1 MQFLFIQP
9 FPLLCDESCTV
20 HTQFCLRE
28 YTHKN
33 ICVLQRAADQL
44 TPLILR
50 PGYAI
55 INTSGDGHLTV
66 ETYNTAIIT
75 DHKPQDLLGVTGPSE
90 VSLTKPWFIHQ
101 ITFVVKKYIFS
112 FLLHFTVR
120 KPTFRKQ
127 DLQLCWKHFILYSG
141 NQFYVNIELVTKLQF
156 IGHFKWQ

>member
-1 MQFLFIQP
+1 MSPVL
-9 FPLLCDESCTV
+9 
-20 HTQFCLRE
+20 
-28 YTHKN
+28 YTHSSV
-33 ICVLQRAADQL
+33 CVNTHTKIFVSCKEL
-44 TPLILR
+44 LISSHLSSC

-55 INTSGDGHLTV
+55 INTSGDGHLAV

-75 DHKPQDLLGVTGPSE
+75 DHKPQDLLGVTGLSE

-156 IGHFKWQ
+156 IGHLKWQ